1 MHSPRNGSVPARRA
15 RRSAAVAAALA
26 AVTLTAAACG
36 SKDATPTTD
45 VPNVTGTNATVQ
57 LDSSL
62 LSTLSSLKINP
73 SVSGGVV
80 FNQTT
85 WTLPI
90 TGGHFAIYRK
100 ADADPP
106 VQGELDST
114 NSTMTLTSG
123 TTTVKLTDLKV
134 ELFKDPT
141 IQADIQVGSEDAHDN
156 VDLVQFDRTTMSPL
170 SHNAN
175 DGTYTLSH
183 GQGYITTDAAD
194 ILNPAFNTQVIK
206 GGIGTGTKV
215 GTGTI
220 VIATK

>member
-1 MHSPRNGSVPARRA
+1 MHSPRSVPARRV
-15 RRSAAVAAALA
+15 RRSVAVAAALA
-26 AVTLTAAACG
+26 AVSLTAAACG

-62 LSTLSSLKINP
+62 LSTFSNLRITP

-106 VQGELDST
+106 VEGELDST
-114 NSTMTLTSG
+114 NSTMTLASG
-123 TTTVKLTDLKV
+123 NTTVKLTDLKV

-156 VDLVQFDRTTMSPL
+156 VALVEFDRATMSPL
-170 SHNAN
+170 QHDSSN
-175 DGTYTLSH
+175 GTYTLAH
-183 GQGYITTDAAD
+183 GQGYISSDAAD
-194 ILNPAFNTQVIK
+194 ILNPAFNTEAIK

-220 VIATK
+220 TIATK

>member
-1 MHSPRNGSVPARRA
+1 MHSPRFGSVPARRV

-26 AVTLTAAACG
+26 AVALTAAACG
-36 SKDATPTTD
+36 SKNATPTTD

-100 ADADPP
+100 ADADPS

-123 TTTVKLTDLKV
+123 STTVKLTDLKV

-156 VDLVQFDRTTMSPL
+156 VALVQFDRTTMSPL
-170 SHNAN
+170 DHNSN

-183 GQGYITTDAAD
+183 GQGYISSDAAD